1 MGDVEKQ
8 RTRKKIKEMRN
19 KRRSTSLVSSVER
32 SANNSFS
39 MEKHVL
45 DHSRKRKYKKTKT
58 RKVMQAENTQRT
70 DDIPINE
77 KKTTGGYDDW
87 TVVWHCDLKMKLARV
102 GSAAEIISTAE
113 ANVRASRPVQTYV
126 PPPVTQV
133 VPSPV
138 QSEGGMLRV
147 APSTPQETSVTSEED
162 LHLDTDISPQ
172 RVTPNLTRTGAPVR
186 HSIMKR
192 KLIDIH
198 IA

>member
-1 MGDVEKQ
+1 
-8 RTRKKIKEMRN
+8 MRN

-32 SANNSFS
+32 SANNLFS

-70 DDIPINE
+70 DAIPIKE
-77 KKTTGGYDDW
+77 DKTADGYDDW
-87 TVVWHCDLKMKLARV
+87 TVMWHCDLKMKLARV

-133 VPSPV
+133 VPSPA
-138 QSEGGMLRV
+138 QSEGGMLLV
-147 APSTPQETSVTSEED
+147 APSTPQETSVPSEED
-162 LHLDTDISPQ
+162 RYLDADISPQ